1 MSVIYYNESNYYGA
15 YIYTV
20 NKESTMK
27 DESYIVKRN
36 YLNKK
41 YKLDMAINEIKQ
53 VNEIYRNELLELE
66 NIQNELSS
74 NDLNMEKELKRPINT
89 NNS

>member
-1 MSVIYYNESNYYGA
+1 MSVIYYNENNYYGA

-41 YKLDMAINEIKQ
+41 YKLDMAINEIK
-53 VNEIYRNELLELE
+53 LLELE

-74 NDLNMEKELKRPINT
+74 NDLNMEKELKRPTNT
-89 NNS
+89 DNS